1 MKINRTNN
9 LNKKIQYINPFI
21 NGYQNKYFKNSN
33 KEIPDIKNIKLFT
46 KDNIEDL
53 NIPYFDYKIFRLNKN
68 KEDNDNDNDND
79 NKTNN
84 IFNNIS
90 EDDKKDLNNNYKYE
104 SISIDNNLDN
114 SNQLYNNIDD
124 NNNIDNDNNIN
135 LKEYE
140 DKDNNNLIKDKKENN
155 KNKDNKNK
163 NKINKNEIKNNDI
176 ENEIYEELNN
186 IINDENS
193 NDDIKEEIMDLINEE
208 KNNNKITEDINGD
221 IIDDINNDFNH
232 SENTNNNDSFHRILN
247 SYFDME
253 KVEADITNI
262 INIGKILEENGLN
275 EYNNIDGVLQLYDII
290 EPYLPSDPDNKDI
303 KYFK

>member
-1 MKINRTNN
+1 MKIKRNNN
-9 LNKKIQYINPFI
+9 LNKKVEYINPFI
-21 NGYQNKYFKNSN
+21 NGYQNKYFKNAN
-33 KEIPDIKNIKLFT
+33 KEIPDFKNIKLFT
-46 KDNIEDL
+46 KENIEDL
-53 NIPYFDYKIFRLNKN
+53 NIPYFDYNIFRLNKN
-68 KEDNDNDNDND
+68 KEDNNND

-84 IFNNIS
+84 IFNNNS
-90 EDDKKDLNNNYKYE
+90 EDDKKNLNNNYKYKFF
-104 SISIDNNLDN
+104 SIDNNFDN
-114 SNQLYNNIDD
+114 NNQLFNNIDD
-124 NNNIDNDNNIN
+124 NNNIDNDNNSNNNI
-135 LKEYE
+135 KGYE
-140 DKDNNNLIKDKKENN
+140 DKDNINLIKDKKDND
-155 KNKDNKNK
+155 KNEDNK
-163 NKINKNEIKNNDI
+163 NKINKNEIKNNDK

-193 NDDIKEEIMDLINEE
+193 NDDIKEEILDLINEE
-208 KNNNKITEDINGD
+208 KNKNKIIEDIND
-221 IIDDINNDFNH
+221 VIIDDINNDFNH
-232 SENTNNNDSFHRILN
+232 SENTNNNDSLHRILN